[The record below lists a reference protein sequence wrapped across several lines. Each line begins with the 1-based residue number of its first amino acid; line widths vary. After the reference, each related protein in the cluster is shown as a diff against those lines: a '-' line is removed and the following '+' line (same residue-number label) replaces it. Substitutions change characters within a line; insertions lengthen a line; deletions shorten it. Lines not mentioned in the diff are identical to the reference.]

1 MNDSGWIC
9 QDKTKVIDQQYNDYE
24 YEIVYQFT
32 LIDWQELGIIYID
45 IFWTWYWAKSHLKN
59 RVTQE
64 RHQK

>member
-45 IFWTWYWAKSHLKN
+45 IF
-59 RVTQE
+59 
-64 RHQK
+64 